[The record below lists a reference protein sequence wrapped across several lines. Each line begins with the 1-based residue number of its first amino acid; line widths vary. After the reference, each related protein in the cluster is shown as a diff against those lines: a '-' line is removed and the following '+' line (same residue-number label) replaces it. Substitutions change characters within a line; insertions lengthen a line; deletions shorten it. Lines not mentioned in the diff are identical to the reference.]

1 MPELTKEEGE
11 RLEKLAS
18 ELNAQELRAEALRQ
32 QLSVL
37 TRSLSEYSVT
47 VETLK
52 SLQNEPNEKEGLVS
66 VGAGCY
72 VHAKLKTNDRVLL
85 GLGAGVMV
93 EKTLSEA
100 TQLLESKIKELQDAV
115 QKTREELE
123 KADLEAEK
131 LRPEVERLLEK
142 TRS

>member
-11 RLEKLAS
+11 RLQRLAS

-37 TRSLSEYSVT
+37 TRSLSEYSVAA
-47 VETLK
+47 ETLRG
-52 SLQNEPNEKEGLVS
+52 LQNEPEGKEGLVS

-72 VHAKLKTNDRVLL
+72 IPARLKTGDRVIL

-93 EKTLSEA
+93 EKTLGEA
-100 TQLLESKIKELQDAV
+100 TQFLEGKMKELQEAI

-123 KADLEAEK
+123 KVSAEAER
-131 LRPEVERLLEK
+131 LRPELERLLEK

>member
-1 MPELTKEEGE
+1 LTKEESE

-37 TRSLSEYSVT
+37 TRSLSEYSVA

-72 VHAKLKTNDRVLL
+72 IYAKLKTNDRVLL

-100 TQLLESKIKELQDAV
+100 TQLLEGKIKELQEAV

-123 KADLEAEK
+123 KASLEAQR
-131 LRPEVERLLEK
+131 LRPEVETLLEK
-142 TRS
+142 ARS